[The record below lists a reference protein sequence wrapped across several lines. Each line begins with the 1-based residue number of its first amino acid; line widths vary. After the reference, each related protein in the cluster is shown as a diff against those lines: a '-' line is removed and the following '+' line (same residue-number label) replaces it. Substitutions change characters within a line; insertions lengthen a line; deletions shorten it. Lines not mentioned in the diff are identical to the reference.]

1 MDLKT
6 HILAEIDVLF
16 SRYGIKSV
24 TMDDIAKHLGVS
36 KKTIYQY
43 FSDKNKLITTLMESK
58 IAVQVN
64 IMQKGFEGVENAVHE
79 LFIAV
84 DNLEEMLSN
93 INPIL
98 FFDLQKYYPTAWALF
113 KNFREHVLY
122 EKVLENLRR
131 GIKEHYY
138 RTEINLEIIARMR
151 IEQIDMAF
159 NQMVFSVQKFS
170 TSQVI
175 RELTDHFLYGICTDE
190 GRRLINDFKKK

>member
-93 INPIL
+93 INPTL